1 MAVFSRTIPVFLAV
15 LALAVTACGGAA
27 TAVPASTTAPLA
39 AATLI
44 PADSGKDSSMNIA
57 VVFLDQPP
65 DPLQAGWLALPTGLS
80 ETLFRLGTD
89 FSPEPWLATGAQQV
103 DEKTWEIT
111 IRPGVKFHNGA
122 GMDAAA
128 VKASL
133 ERAITQNKGMETLL
147 DIASIEVMDPLKV
160 RIVTNGASPV
170 LPGLLTANKTAIVDA
185 AAAQAM
191 GDAFPI
197 KPVLT
202 GPYKVETF
210 ELDKEMVVTRHDQ
223 YWGSLPKLG
232 RIKYLGLADA
242 NSRLLAL
249 QSGDVDIA
257 VYLSPEGTS
266 TVRNDPNLAV
276 KSAAPNALTFMFVNH
291 ERGAM
296 NDERVRQAVVLA
308 IDRQALVGAITQG
321 KGAEAIGPFPP
332 GFLTCDQLRAHRFEP
347 EKARALLSEAGY
359 RDTDGDGIVEKD
371 GQPLVLD
378 LLTYRQRPELPL
390 IAEAAQSMLKDIGIR
405 AKVQLVEQPVPAANQ
420 GNWDLFTWY
429 NGTTSTGDP
438 FWALD
443 RMYTTGGSG
452 NRGHFSSSRVDDLAA
467 QVGHAIDPAERQRL
481 ACEAT
486 QAIIDEVAI
495 VPILFPNFNYGVSN
509 DVFGFDEPHPVP
521 MYFID
526 SNVGKR

>member
-1 MAVFSRTIPVFLAV
+1 MTIFARPISV
-15 LALAVTACGGAA
+15 LLILMGVALIACGGAA
-27 TAVPASTTAPLA
+27 TSVPEPTTAPLA
-39 AATLI
+39 AANPI
-44 PADSGKDSSMNIA
+44 PADRGKASSMIIA

-80 ETLFRLGTD
+80 ETLFRLGKE
-89 FSPEPWLATGAQQV
+89 FSPEPWLATGAEQI
-103 DEKTWEIT
+103 DERTWDIS
-111 IRPGVKFHNGA
+111 IREGVTFHNGV

-133 ERAITQNKGMETLL
+133 DRAITQNRGMATLL
-147 DIASIEVMDPLKV
+147 DIASIEVTDALTV

-185 AAAQAM
+185 AAAKAM
-191 GDAFPI
+191 GDAFAT

-202 GPYKVETF
+202 GPYKVEKF
-210 ELDKEMVVTRHDQ
+210 ELDKEMVVTRHHQ
-223 YWGSLPKLG
+223 YWGSAPKLG
-232 RIKYLGLADA
+232 QIKYLGLADA

-257 VYLSPEGTS
+257 VYLSPEGTT
-266 TVRNDPNLAV
+266 TVQNDPNLAL

-296 NDERVRQAVVLA
+296 KDERVRQAVALA
-308 IDRQALVGAITQG
+308 VDRQALVNAVTQG

-332 GFLTCDQLRAHRFEP
+332 GFLDCGQLRARLFDP
-347 EKARALLSEAGY
+347 AKARVLLSDAGY
-359 RDTDGDGIVEKD
+359 DDTDGDGIREKD
-371 GQPLVLD
+371 GQPLTLD

-390 IAEAAQSMLKDIGIR
+390 IAEAAQSMLKDVGIQ

-443 RMYTTGGSG
+443 RMYTTGGPG
-452 NRGHFSSSRVDDLAA
+452 NRGHFSSPRVDDLAA
-467 QVGHAIDPAERQRL
+467 QVGHAIEPAERQRL

-495 VPILFPNFNYGVSN
+495 VPILFPNFNYGVSK
-509 DVFGFDEPHPVP
+509 DVVGFDEPHPVP
-521 MYFID
+521 MYFVD

>member
-1 MAVFSRTIPVFLAV
+1 MIPFTRYITVILAM
-15 LALAVTACGGAA
+15 LAFAITACGGAA
-27 TAVPASTTAPLA
+27 TPVPAPTTASLA
-39 AATLI
+39 AATTA
-44 PADSGKDSSMNIA
+44 PAGLGKDSSMNIA

-80 ETLFRLGTD
+80 ETLFRLGKD
-89 FSPEPWLATGAQQV
+89 FSPEPWLATGAQQI
-103 DEKTWEIT
+103 DEKTWEISL
-111 IRPGVKFHNGA
+111 RQGVKFHNGA
-122 GMDAAA
+122 DMDAAA

-133 ERAITQNKGMETLL
+133 ERAITQNKGVATLL
-147 DIASIEVMDPLKV
+147 DIASVEVKDPLTL
-160 RIVTNGASPV
+160 RIVTNGPSPI

-185 AAAQAM
+185 AAAEAM
-191 GDAFPI
+191 GGAFSS

-202 GPYKVETF
+202 GPYKVEKF

-223 YWGSLPKLG
+223 YWGTVPKLA
-232 RIKYLGLADA
+232 RIKYFGLADA

-257 VYLSPEGTS
+257 VYLSPEGAT
-266 TVRNDPNLAV
+266 TVRADPKLAV

-296 NDERVRQAVVLA
+296 QDQRVRQAVALA
-308 IDRQALVGAITQG
+308 VDRQALVNAITQG

-332 GFLTCDQLRAHRFEP
+332 GFLDCAQLRGHPFDP

-371 GQPLVLD
+371 GQPLTLD

-420 GNWDLFTWY
+420 GDWDLFTWY

-452 NRGHFSSSRVDDLAA
+452 NRGHFSSPRVDDLAS
-467 QVGHAIDPAERQRL
+467 QVGHAIDPTERQQL

-495 VPILFPNFNYGVSN
+495 LPILFPNFNYGVSK
-509 DVFGFDEPHPVP
+509 DVVGFDEPHPVP
-521 MYFID
+521 MYFMD
-526 SNVGKR
+526 SNIGKR

>member
-1 MAVFSRTIPVFLAV
+1 MKFSTRSIPVLLAILI
-15 LALAVTACGGAA
+15 LAITACGGAA
-27 TAVPASTTAPLA
+27 TVPASTTAPLA
-39 AATLI
+39 AAD
-44 PADSGKDSSMNIA
+44 PASPGSSNASSMTIA

-65 DPLQAGWLALPTGLS
+65 DPLQAGWLALPTGVS
-80 ETLFRLGTD
+80 ETLFRLDKD
-89 FSPEPWLATGAQQV
+89 FSPEPWLATGSKQI
-103 DEKTWEIT
+103 ENNIWEISL
-111 IRPGVKFHNGA
+111 RPGVKFHNGA
-122 GMDAAA
+122 DMDAAA

-133 ERAITQNKGMETLL
+133 DRAITQNKGMETLL
-147 DIASIEVMDPLKV
+147 DIASIEVKDPLTI
-160 RIVTNGASPV
+160 RIVTNGPSPV

-185 AAAQAM
+185 AAALAM
-191 GDAFPI
+191 GDAFPA

-202 GPYKVETF
+202 GPYKVESF
-210 ELDKEMVVTRHDQ
+210 ELDKEMVVIRHDQ
-223 YWGSLPKLG
+223 YWGTVPKLA

-257 VYLSPEGTS
+257 VYLSPEGTI
-266 TVRNDPNLAV
+266 TVDKDPDLAV

-296 NDERVRQAVVLA
+296 QDVRVRQAVALA
-308 IDRQALVGAITQG
+308 VDRQALVNAVTQG
-321 KGAEAIGPFPP
+321 KGAEAVGPFPP
-332 GFLTCDQLRAHRFEP
+332 GFLACDQLRAHPFDP
-347 EKARALLSEAGY
+347 EKAKALLGEAGY
-359 RDTDGDGIVEKD
+359 LDTDGDGIVDKD
-371 GQPLVLD
+371 GQPLILD

-390 IAEAAQSMLKDIGIR
+390 IAEATQSMLKDIGIR
-405 AKVQLVEQPVPAANQ
+405 ADVQLVEQPVPAANQ

-452 NRGHFSSSRVDDLAA
+452 NRGHFSSSKVDDLTG
-467 QVGHAIDPAERQRL
+467 QVGRTIDRAERASL

-509 DVFGFDEPHPVP
+509 DVFGFEDPHPVP
-521 MYFID
+521 MYFMD